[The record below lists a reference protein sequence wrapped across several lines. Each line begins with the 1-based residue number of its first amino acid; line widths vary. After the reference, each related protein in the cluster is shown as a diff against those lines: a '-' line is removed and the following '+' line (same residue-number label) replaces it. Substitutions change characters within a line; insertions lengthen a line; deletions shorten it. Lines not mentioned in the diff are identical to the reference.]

1 MFVDNG
7 AFEGLL
13 TLWSILYH
21 VDFILGVI
29 VVWAINVKKKTKTKK
44 KKKQQQQLDRY
55 SPYGPHSSIVTSSV
69 RA

>member
-29 VVWAINVKKKTKTKK
+29 VVWAINVKKTKTKTKQ
-44 KKKQQQQLDRY
+44 QQQQLDRY